1 MKKLILG
8 LLPAAVFAA
17 GIQLDFTPAQ
27 TTIHY
32 SVSSTLHTVH
42 GTFRLKRGELHFD
55 PAAGTL
61 AGELVVDAA
70 SGDSGSGSR
79 DKRMHKEILESG
91 KYPDIVFRPDR
102 AIGPVA
108 PEGASTVQ
116 VHGIFEIHGAQHEIT
131 APAEVRLS
139 GNQAVAKIHI
149 TVPYVDWGMK
159 DASNFLLKVN
169 RTVQIEVEATASV
182 RP

>member
-1 MKKLILG
+1 MKKLIWG

-17 GIQLDFTPAQ
+17 GLQLDFAPTQ
-27 TTIHY
+27 TTVRY
-32 SVSSTLHTVH
+32 MVTSTLHTVH
-42 GTFRLKRGELHFD
+42 GIFRLKRGELHFD

-61 AGELVVDAA
+61 AGELVVDAT

-79 DKRMHKEILESG
+79 DKRMHKEILESA
-91 KYPDIVFRPDR
+91 KYPEIVFRPDR
-102 AIGPVA
+102 VIGTVA
-108 PEGASTVQ
+108 REGASKVQ
-116 VHGIFEIHGAQHEIT
+116 VHGVLEIHGAQHEIT

-139 GNQAVAKIHI
+139 ANQAVTKLHI

-169 RTVQIEVEATASV
+169 RTVEIEVEATASV
-182 RP
+182 RQ